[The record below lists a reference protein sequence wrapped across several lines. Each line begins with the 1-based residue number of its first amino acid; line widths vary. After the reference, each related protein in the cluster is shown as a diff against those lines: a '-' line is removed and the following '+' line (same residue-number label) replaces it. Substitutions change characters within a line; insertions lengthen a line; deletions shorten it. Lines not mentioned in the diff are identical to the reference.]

1 MNRHKAS
8 MDRTTKTLT
17 ILVPLLL
24 FFAVFI
30 PSFTKNTSGSIDFL
44 NPSPVDVFP
53 FGLIL
58 ILVITYGFSP
68 KAYALE
74 DRQLIIYRPFH
85 RKFYSTTDMKTVSIV
100 GKKDMPRSI
109 RVFGVGGLFGY
120 FGLFRNSRYGTMI
133 WYATR
138 RDQFVVIERSNG
150 RTIVLT
156 PDDPNSFVQEI
167 NQTIQQ

>member
-1 MNRHKAS
+1 MKQYKTS
-8 MDRTTKTLT
+8 MDRTTKILT

-24 FFAVFI
+24 FFTVFI

-44 NPSPVDVFP
+44 NPSPENVVP

-68 KAYALE
+68 KSYAVE
-74 DRQLIIYRPFH
+74 NRQLIIYRPFH
-85 RKFYSTTDMKTVSIV
+85 RKYYSTTDMKTVSMV
-100 GKKDMPRSI
+100 AQKDMPRSM

-138 RDQFVVIERSNG
+138 RDQFVVIERNNG
-150 RTIVLT
+150 KTIVLT
-156 PDDPNSFVQEI
+156 PDDTNPLVSELNEQ
-167 NQTIQQ
+167 IQR

>member
-1 MNRHKAS
+1 MNQYKAS

-24 FFAVFI
+24 FFTVFI
-30 PSFTKNTSGSIDFL
+30 PSFTKNTFGSFDFL

-68 KAYALE
+68 KAYALD
-74 DRQLIIYRPFH
+74 DRQLIIYRPFQN
-85 RKFYSTTDMKTVSIV
+85 KLYATEGILTVSLV
-100 GKKDMPRSI
+100 DKKELKKSI

-138 RDQFVVIERSNG
+138 RDQFVVIERANG

-156 PDDPNSFVQEI
+156 PDDPNAFVSEF
-167 NQTIQQ
+167 NQLNKH

>member
-1 MNRHKAS
+1 MNQYKAS

-24 FFAVFI
+24 FFTVFI
-30 PSFTKNTSGSIDFL
+30 PSFTKNTFGSIDFL
-44 NPSPVDVFP
+44 NPSPVNVFP

-74 DRQLIIYRPFH
+74 DRQLIICRPFQN
-85 RKFYSTTDMKTVSIV
+85 KLYATEGILTVSLV
-100 GKKDMPRSI
+100 DKKELKKSI

-138 RDQFVVIERSNG
+138 RDQFVVIERANG

-156 PDDPNSFVQEI
+156 PDDPNAFVSEF
-167 NQTIQQ
+167 NQLNKH

>member
-1 MNRHKAS
+1 MKQYKAS
-8 MDRTTKTLT
+8 MDRTTKILT

-24 FFAVFI
+24 FFTVFI
-30 PSFTKNTSGSIDFL
+30 PSFTKNNPGSIDFL
-44 NPSPVDVFP
+44 NPSPEVVFP
-53 FGLIL
+53 FGLIIL
-58 ILVITYGFSP
+58 LVITFGFSP
-68 KAYALE
+68 KAYAVD

-85 RKFYSTTDMKTVSIV
+85 RKFYSTTDMKSVSV
-100 GKKDMPRSI
+100 VDKKDLSRSI

-120 FGLFRNSRYGTMI
+120 FGLFRNSLYGTMI

-156 PDDPNSFVQEI
+156 PDDPNSLVSELNEQ
-167 NQTIQQ
+167 IQR

>member
-1 MNRHKAS
+1 MNQYKAS

-24 FFAVFI
+24 FFTVFI
-30 PSFTKNTSGSIDFL
+30 PSFTKNTFGSIDFL

-74 DRQLIIYRPFH
+74 DRQLIIYRPFQN
-85 RKFYSTTDMKTVSIV
+85 KLYATEGILTVSLV
-100 GKKDMPRSI
+100 DKKELKKSI

-138 RDQFVVIERSNG
+138 RDQFVVIERANG

-156 PDDPNSFVQEI
+156 PDDPNAFVSEF
-167 NQTIQQ
+167 NQLNKH

>member
-1 MNRHKAS
+1 MNQYKAS

-24 FFAVFI
+24 FFTVFI
-30 PSFTKNTSGSIDFL
+30 PSFTKNTFGSIDFL

-68 KAYALE
+68 KAYALD
-74 DRQLIIYRPFH
+74 DRQLIIYRPFQN
-85 RKFYSTTDMKTVSIV
+85 KLYATEGILTVSLV
-100 GKKDMPRSI
+100 DKKDLKKSI

-138 RDQFVVIERSNG
+138 RDQFVVIERANG

-156 PDDPNSFVQEI
+156 PDDPNAFVSEF
-167 NQTIQQ
+167 NQLNKH